1 MQLKVRRPGG
11 HSNDAKAAAVSLMD
25 IASATSFQVP
35 APVRTPARTP
45 VRTPVQT
52 TANKQVSD
60 PSDLCHFAIL
70 GPTCSMLC
78 IKRACTDDL
87 LEPLKSQV

>member
-1 MQLKVRRPGG
+1 MVQLKVRRPGR

-45 VRTPVQT
+45 AQS

-60 PSDLCHFAIL
+60 TSELCIHAIL
-70 GPTCSMLC
+70 RP
-78 IKRACTDDL
+78 ICTMIYMGR
-87 LEPLKSQV
+87 SQLMMCWSRLSPRSE